1 MAKKKKAAADGVD
14 RGDATGGGD
23 DVDTGAI
30 ELNAADVAVT
40 SKKAQKKAAK
50 EAQIKNVSGKQSEV
64 YMELAA
70 RFVLNAPPEELA
82 DGNRLL
88 FLVEQAH
95 WYYEDFI
102 REKDASL
109 PVLKLR
115 AFVTNMF
122 EIVPQLKSMA
132 MAKDISTTYDKFLA
146 YKFSIPTCGA
156 VLLNP
161 AMDKCLMVRGWGSNS
176 KSLGFPKGKM
186 DAGETESECAAR
198 EVEEE
203 IGVNIRDF
211 IVEEDKV
218 HFYRKLGKDMNTAQ
232 GKWTQKNTLFIIQ
245 GISEETKFLTHT
257 RKEISDIVWNPIW
270 IFDLPDGELH
280 KYRGKYASCFPGLKA
295 IAAWVKK
302 KQSKQPKPRMN
313 NVIAAQ
319 SPAAGRGKTMTL
331 EDLEQEIMASLD
343 DVSDDENDAAIAYEP
358 FSALNNFTFNH
369 SAIMQ
374 PFLR

>member
-1 MAKKKKAAADGVD
+1 MAKKKKSAADVVDDGENVAGVD
-14 RGDATGGGD
+14 DVGVDAIVGMA
-23 DVDTGAI
+23 VD
-30 ELNAADVAVT
+30 DVAVT
-40 SKKAQKKAAK
+40 AKEGKKKASKAAK
-50 EAQIKNVSGKQSEV
+50 QSNVSKAMEETYV
-64 YMELAA
+64 ELAA
-70 RFVLNAPPEELA
+70 RFVLNAPPEEIA

-102 REKDASL
+102 REKDKSL
-109 PVLKLR
+109 PTLTLR
-115 AFVTNMF
+115 VFATNMF
-122 EIVPQLKSMA
+122 ATVPQLKSRF
-132 MAKDISTTYDKFLA
+132 KDISTIYAKFLA
-146 YKFSIPTCGA
+146 YKFSVPTCGA

-161 AMDKCLMVRGWGSNS
+161 AMDKCLMVRGWGKNS

-186 DAGETESECAAR
+186 DAGETEADCAAR

-218 HFYRKLGKDMNTAQ
+218 HFYRKLGKEMNTEQ

-257 RKEISDIVWNPIW
+257 RKEISDIVWNPLW
-270 IFDLPDGELH
+270 IFDLPDDELN
-280 KYRGKYASCFPGLKA
+280 KYRAKYASCFPGLKA

-343 DVSDDENDAAIAYEP
+343 DVSDDDDDDAGVAYEP
-358 FSALNNFTFNH
+358 FSALTNFTFNH

>member
-14 RGDATGGGD
+14 GGDATGGGD

-102 REKDASL
+102 REKDKSL
-109 PVLKLR
+109 PTLTLR
-115 AFVTNMF
+115 VFATNMF
-122 EIVPQLKSMA
+122 ATVPQLKSRF
-132 MAKDISTTYDKFLA
+132 KDISTIYAKFLA
-146 YKFSIPTCGA
+146 YKFSVPTCGA

-161 AMDKCLMVRGWGSNS
+161 AMDKCLMVRGWGKNS

-186 DAGETESECAAR
+186 DAGETEADCAAR

-218 HFYRKLGKDMNTAQ
+218 HFYRKLGKEMNTEQ

-257 RKEISDIVWNPIW
+257 RKEISDIVWNPLW
-270 IFDLPDGELH
+270 IFDLPDDELN
-280 KYRGKYASCFPGLKA
+280 KYRAKYASCFPGLKA

-343 DVSDDENDAAIAYEP
+343 DVSDDDDDDAGVAYEP
-358 FSALNNFTFNH
+358 FSALTNFTFNH